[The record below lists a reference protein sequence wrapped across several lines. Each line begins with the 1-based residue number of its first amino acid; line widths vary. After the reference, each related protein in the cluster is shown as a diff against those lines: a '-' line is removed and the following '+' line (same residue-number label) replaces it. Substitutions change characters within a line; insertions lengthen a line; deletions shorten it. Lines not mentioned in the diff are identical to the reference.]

1 VTRTRPIRLPPWP
14 VVAWTAL
21 ATAFAAYA
29 AGALGLVGPSDLALQ
44 IARDALLVVG
54 AAMALAGALR
64 RDSDRGAF
72 VVLALALGL
81 WAVGQLVWSLAY
93 SGMAEPP
100 FPSWSDACWIACYP
114 LYYVALTLL
123 ARRRLRSVPGGAW
136 LDGLIGGL
144 ALSAVTLA
152 VLLEPLRS
160 MTGGSLGQ
168 VVTTLSYP
176 ILDVVLIGVLV
187 GLLALAG
194 WREGRGWA
202 LLAAGMVLNVAAD
215 WSYIFV
221 ASSGAYAAF
230 VDVLFGAAALCLAGA
245 CWQPLRP
252 ATRVGLGAW
261 VAIAPPLTAMVVS
274 AFVLTRGSL
283 SSVSHAAS
291 ALPAVGALL
300 LGLVRV
306 VLTYRENLQLAAS
319 RREALTDD
327 LTGIANRR
335 HLLRELHAALTP
347 SDDGTLAGSTL
358 MLIDLDRF
366 KDLNDTFGHAA
377 GDDALAEVAARLR
390 RAAGQAL
397 VARVGGDEFALLL
410 EGTDRG
416 AALDMAAAVQR
427 GLLPPFAVGGRHGT
441 IGASIGIA
449 MAPDHAIHAA
459 DLLRC
464 ADVAMYEAKRAGAGT
479 RVSSAAGAGA
489 LAAELR
495 RALDGGELELHYQ
508 PQAEMESHRICGV
521 EALVRWRHPQ
531 DGLLAPGAFLPAIRE
546 AGLSRRLTLQV
557 LEAALAQ
564 ARAWDA
570 EEIDVPIAVNV
581 SADDVLD
588 PHFPAEVEQLIQEAG
603 VAPQRLRLEITETAP
618 VADLALAGTALRR
631 LRAAGVAVA
640 LDDFGTGYSSLSYL
654 RQLDLDEL
662 KIDRSFVAGATAD
675 PAAGAIVRATVDL
688 AHTLGLRVV
697 AEGIEDAHSWQL
709 LEALGCDVA
718 QGYLLARPM
727 PADELTTWLRG
738 RTLVRTAAVAVQT
751 PSSAS

>member
-1 VTRTRPIRLPPWP
+1 VTRKRPIRLPAWP
-14 VVAWTAL
+14 VIAWSALVAG
-21 ATAFAAYA
+21 FAAYA
-29 AGALGLVGPSDLALQ
+29 AGALGLVAVPGVAVEV
-44 IARDALLVVG
+44 ARDAILGAG
-54 AAMALAGALR
+54 AALALAGALR
-64 RDSDRGAF
+64 RNSDRSAF
-72 VVLALALGL
+72 AILALALVL
-81 WAVGQLVWSLAY
+81 WAVGQVVWSLAY
-93 SGMAEPP
+93 GHMAEPP

-114 LYYVALTLL
+114 LYYVALALL
-123 ARRRLRSVPGGAW
+123 ARRRVRRVPGGAW
-136 LDGLIGGL
+136 LDGLIGVL
-144 ALSAVTLA
+144 ALSSVALA
-152 VLLEPLRS
+152 ILLDPLRER
-160 MTGGSLGQ
+160 TGGSLQQ
-168 VVTTLSYP
+168 VLTTLSYP
-176 ILDVVLIGVLV
+176 ILDVVLIGILV

-194 WREGRGWA
+194 WREGRAWA
-202 LLAAGMVLNVAAD
+202 LLAVGMVLNVAAD

-221 ASSGAYAAF
+221 ASSGQYALW

-252 ATRVGLGAW
+252 AAPVRLGGWVG
-261 VAIAPPLTAMVVS
+261 VAPPMVAMVVS
-274 AFVLTRGSL
+274 SLVLAWGAL
-283 SSVSHAAS
+283 STTSHPEY
-291 ALPAVGALL
+291 ALPAVAALL
-300 LGLVRV
+300 LGLVRA
-306 VLTYRENLQLAAS
+306 VLTHRENLQLAAS

-335 HLLRELHAALTP
+335 HLLRELQAVLTP
-347 SDDGTLAGSTL
+347 TDGGAVAGSTL

-377 GDDALAEVAARLR
+377 GDAALTEVAARLR
-390 RAAGQAL
+390 HAAGHAL

-410 EGTDRG
+410 DGTDRS

-427 GLLPPFAVGGRHGT
+427 SLLPPFAVGGRHGT

-449 MAPDHAIHAA
+449 MAPEHAA
-459 DLLRC
+459 QPADLMRC

-479 RVSSAAGAGA
+479 RVSSSTGAGS
-489 LAAELR
+489 LAVELR

-508 PQAEMESHRICGV
+508 PQAEMASHRICGV

-531 DGLLAPGAFLPAIRE
+531 QGLLAPGAFLPAIRE

-557 LEAALAQ
+557 LEVALAQ
-564 ARAWDA
+564 ARAWD
-570 EEIDVPIAVNV
+570 EHQIHVPIAVNV

-640 LDDFGTGYSSLSYL
+640 LDDFGTGYSSLAYL
-654 RQLDLDEL
+654 KQLDLDEL
-662 KIDRSFVAGATAD
+662 KIDRSFVTGITAD
-675 PAAGAIVRATVDL
+675 PAGGAIVRATVAL

-697 AEGIEDAHSWQL
+697 AEGIEDAQSWRM
-709 LEALGCDVA
+709 LETLGCDVA

-738 RTLVRTAAVAVQT
+738 RTLVRSAAVAV
-751 PSSAS
+751 PAPASS

>member
-1 VTRTRPIRLPPWP
+1 MRPIRLPAWP
-14 VVAWTAL
+14 VVAWSVFVA
-21 ATAFAAYA
+21 AFAAYA
-29 AGALGLVGPSDLALQ
+29 VAALGLVAVPGNVVE
-44 IARDALLVVG
+44 IAGDATLGAG
-54 AAMALAGALR
+54 AALALAGALR
-64 RDSDRGAF
+64 RKSDRAAF

-81 WAVGQLVWSLAY
+81 WALGQLVWSLAY
-93 SGMAEPP
+93 ADMAEAP

-114 LYYVALTLL
+114 LYYVALALL
-123 ARRRLRSVPGGAW
+123 ARKRLRSVPGGAW
-136 LDGLIGGL
+136 LDGLIGVL
-144 ALSAVTLA
+144 ALSSVALA
-152 VLLEPLRS
+152 VLLAPLQK

-168 VVTTLSYP
+168 VLTTLSYP
-176 ILDVVLIGVLV
+176 ILDVVLIGILV

-202 LLAAGMVLNVAAD
+202 LLTLGMVLNVAAD

-221 ASSGAYAAF
+221 ASGGDYAVW
-230 VDVLFGAAALCLAGA
+230 VDVVFGAAALCLAGA
-245 CWQPLRP
+245 CWQPLRAAP
-252 ATRVGLGAW
+252 RVGLGGW
-261 VAIAPPLTAMVVS
+261 VAVALPLTAMVVAS
-274 AFVLTRGSL
+274 AVLAWGSL
-283 SSVSHAAS
+283 TSTSHPES
-291 ALPAVGALL
+291 ALLAVGALL

-306 VLTYRENLQLAAS
+306 ILTHSENLQLTAS

-335 HLLRELHAALTP
+335 HLLRVLQAVLTP
-347 SDDGTLAGSTL
+347 SDGGATSGSTL

-377 GDDALAEVAARLR
+377 GDEALAEVAARLR
-390 RAAGQAL
+390 RAAAGAL
-397 VARVGGDEFALLL
+397 VARVGGDEFAILLD
-410 EGTDRG
+410 GTDRS

-427 GLLPPFAVGGRHGT
+427 ALLPPFAVGGRHGT

-449 MAPDHAIHAA
+449 MAPEHAEHPA
-459 DLLRC
+459 DLMRC

-479 RVSSAAGAGA
+479 RVSSSAGAGS
-489 LAAELR
+489 LAVELR

-508 PQAEMESHRICGV
+508 PQAEMASHRICGV

-557 LEAALAQ
+557 LEVALAQ
-564 ARAWDA
+564 ARTWD
-570 EEIDVPIAVNV
+570 EHEIHVPIAVNV

-588 PHFPAEVEQLIQEAG
+588 PHFPAEVEQLIAEAG

-631 LRAAGVAVA
+631 LRAAGVAVS
-640 LDDFGTGYSSLSYL
+640 LDDFGTGYSSLAYL
-654 RQLDLDEL
+654 KQLDLDEL
-662 KIDRSFVAGATAD
+662 KIDRSFVCDVTGD
-675 PAAGAIVRATVDL
+675 PAGGAIVRATVAL

-697 AEGIEDAHSWQL
+697 AEGIEDAQSWRL
-709 LEALGCDVA
+709 LETLGCDVA

-738 RTLVRTAAVAVQT
+738 RTLVRTAAVALPL
-751 PSSAS
+751 PSPAS